1 MGVVFTKILTD
12 TTMTDFEPSSQV
24 SQENSDIRE
33 RGISSAREYSRV
45 VETFSRVL
53 QYKETFRLSI
63 ERKLNSIGQQV
74 KDNIENLETLMRN
87 IDIYSQ
93 NIDKISN
100 NLGQLQTEE
109 SSIKERYEELLNG
122 STSLDQSLAD
132 DESAHDNQDPAGSR
146 EYLIQ
151 RRRNYLENLDQSFK
165 RLDGELYS
173 IDKLRSELTRARD
186 EILIKKDEAQKQMIA
201 LEENGARLLEE
212 VKRIEMELEASVDE
226 ERLLINEF
234 KRLVNGAEKTI
245 EISDEIDH
253 ILFTYLTAAESKD
266 SPAINSVPA
275 AD

>member
-1 MGVVFTKILTD
+1 
-12 TTMTDFEPSSQV
+12 MTDFEPSSQI
-24 SQENSDIRE
+24 SQDNSAIRE

-109 SSIKERYEELLNG
+109 NSIKERYEELLNG
-122 STSLDQSLAD
+122 STSIDQILDDDNAHDSQDLAD
-132 DESAHDNQDPAGSR
+132 SR
-146 EYLIQ
+146 AYLIQ
-151 RRRNYLENLDQSFK
+151 RRRNYLESLDQSFK

-186 EILIKKDEAQKQMIA
+186 EILIKKDEAQKQMKA
-201 LEENGARLLEE
+201 LEENGVRLLDD

-234 KRLVNGAEKTI
+234 NRLVNGTEKTL

-266 SPAINSVPA
+266 SPAINPVPA
-275 AD
+275 TD